1 MFRLIFIPLTLLFAG
16 ALSFAAVVDVAPSGF
31 LVRHEVNINAS
42 AGKVYSTLT
51 GGVGSWWSSN
61 HTYSHDSKNLTI
73 DARPGGCFCEKLR
86 GGGGVRHMTV
96 AFASPGQMLRMTGAL
111 GPLQESGIAGSMT
124 WSLTSSATSTKVVL
138 TYSVG
143 GYMQGGFEKIA
154 PMVDG
159 MLGEQLNRFKSY
171 LETGKPVV
179 K

>member
-16 ALSFAAVVDVAPSGF
+16 SLAFAEVVDVAPSGF

-42 AGKVYSTLT
+42 AGKVYTTLT
-51 GGVGSWWSSN
+51 GGVGSWWSSD

-73 DARPGGCFCEKLR
+73 DARPGGCFCEKLQD
-86 GGGGVRHMTV
+86 GGGVRHMTV

-111 GPLQESGIAGSMT
+111 GPLQESGLAGSMT
-124 WSLTSSATSTKVVL
+124 WTLAPNGASTKVIL

-143 GYMQGGFEKIA
+143 GYMHGGFEKIA
-154 PMVDG
+154 PMVDA
-159 MLGEQLNRFKSY
+159 MLGGQLNRFRSY
-171 LETGKPVV
+171 LETGKPGV